1 MKNILIHVKNIEA
14 LNNYIFMIENNS
26 YSEDIKY
33 SKEVRQMIEEFY
45 NNGWGVYLTTIENF
59 DNENWNDVYF
69 VNENKKINMNI
80 EEVNEK
86 IEFMIIRNLGSVEGN
101 FQMIAN
107 YLDYLIEN
115 YKGVALNN
123 PIAMRKGMTKKYLVE
138 VDSEKLKKIGMLTIP
153 TKEYSKKVEYNQI
166 KNEYSQLEN
175 YLIKPIT
182 GELSNSLKCLK
193 DIDEGFLRYKE
204 NKVGGWVIQPI
215 KNEIWNGEYQLVF
228 IGGKLIYG
236 QKKNYPKTPE
246 SDLPNQKTRVIEKYH
261 PSEDEIKIMENVIKY
276 FTELYNIKL
285 DICRIDFMKNK
296 EGMPILIE
304 FEMVNPGFFIGYMKE
319 DDETIKH
326 IVKAVREY
334 CENYKK

>member
-1 MKNILIHVKNIEA
+1 MKNILIHVRNVEA
-14 LNNYIFMIENNS
+14 LNNYIFMIENK
-26 YSEDIKY
+26 YDEEIKY
-33 SKEVRQMIEEFY
+33 SREVRQMIKEFY

-59 DNENWNDVYF
+59 NNGTWNEIYF
-69 VNENKKINMNI
+69 VNENKKMNMNI

-86 IEFMIIRNLGSVEGN
+86 IEFMMIRNLGSVEGN

-107 YLDYLIEN
+107 YLDYLIAN
-115 YKGVALNN
+115 YKGIALNN

-138 VDSEKLKKIGMLTIP
+138 IDAEELKEIGIDTIP
-153 TKEYSKKVEYNQI
+153 TKAYSKEVEYSQI

-193 DIDEGFLRYKE
+193 DINEEFLRYKE
-204 NKVGGWVIQPI
+204 SKVGGWVVQPI

-228 IGGKLIYG
+228 VGGKLIYG
-236 QKKNYPKTPE
+236 QKKNYPKDPE
-246 SDLPNQKTRVIEKYH
+246 SDLPNQKTRVIEKYY
-261 PSEDEIKIMENVIKY
+261 PSEAEIKIMENVIKY
-276 FTELYNIKL
+276 FAKLYNIKL
-285 DICRIDFMKNK
+285 DICRIDFMKNS
-296 EGMPILIE
+296 EGTPILIE

-326 IVKAVREY
+326 IVKEIREY